1 VLAAARAAQTRLAQ
15 VGSIPRLTMGGCY
28 GRITH
33 QPNECSAERP
43 GPPARPRLPRV
54 GRDRGA
60 SSYEQ
65 LTPLSTE
72 QEEEMGKH
80 KKWWWVCRCGFVVT
94 EVVYLSVLDVA
105 SCPECGARY
114 QTFTRSCHGPGIERA
129 GREKN
134 GRDE

>member
-1 VLAAARAAQTRLAQ
+1 MSENILRQLWFDCYALDMSPAKVARRYDAKFGVLPLMLLCP
-15 VGSIPRLTMGGCY
+15 VGHMATI
-28 GRITH
+28 
-33 QPNECSAERP
+33 
-43 GPPARPRLPRV
+43 
-54 GRDRGA
+54 
-60 SSYEQ
+60 
-65 LTPLSTE
+65 TE